1 MSEYVKIKKQIL
13 KDIADAIRLQKNTN
27 KTYSPLEFS
36 ELISK
41 LYVLPSSE
49 AEVILKFQFLG
60 EVNSYGSLPDFQ
72 ASSAFVLENMS
83 RPSFITEAM
92 GIVVEN

>member
-27 KTYSPLEFS
+27 KAYSPLEFS

-49 AEVILKFQFLG
+49 AEVILKVQFLG
-60 EVNSYGSLPDFQ
+60 EVNSYGSLPDVQ
-72 ASSAFVLENMS
+72 ASSAFVLESMS